1 MLIFQ
6 KLRHL
11 LSGQFIRNVG
21 WMGGAELANRIFR
34 LGTTVVLARLFT
46 PQDYGLV
53 AIVLTTNE
61 FSNVFT
67 LKSGIGSKI
76 IQADEKELSVI
87 SNTAYWLNWIL
98 CGSLFII
105 QCIAAFPIAWFYHNN
120 ELILPICVTAL
131 VYLMLPFFLVHGAL
145 IERENRLNIFALCNI
160 TQSLVGNILTIVLAV
175 MGLGMWAI
183 VLPIVLSTPAW
194 LIICRRSH
202 SWRAPK
208 SFSFDH
214 WQEIARFGTNIL
226 GVELLTKVRGNIDY
240 LIIGHFLG
248 VGALGIYYFAFNA
261 GLGISMNVLGAFTS
275 ALYPHLCEV
284 RGNLKEL
291 KQRFFSSLKTTMMV
305 MFPLIIAQS
314 SLAPVYVPL
323 VFGQKW
329 ISAIPIL
336 VIICLSALSY
346 PLYSSTNSLLNAV
359 NETPITLRFS
369 LIYTMVFAIA
379 ILVVVKWGIL
389 WVAASVLACQLLLPP
404 SYSIWAIRYVFAKH
418 SSFSLSDEKS

>member
-1 MLIFQ
+1 
-6 KLRHL
+6 
-11 LSGQFIRNVG
+11 
-21 WMGGAELANRIFR
+21 
-34 LGTTVVLARLFT
+34 
-46 PQDYGLV
+46 
-53 AIVLTTNE
+53 
-61 FSNVFT
+61 
-67 LKSGIGSKI
+67 
-76 IQADEKELSVI
+76 
-87 SNTAYWLNWIL
+87 
-98 CGSLFII
+98 
-105 QCIAAFPIAWFYHNN
+105 
-120 ELILPICVTAL
+120 
-131 VYLMLPFFLVHGAL
+131 
-145 IERENRLNIFALCNI
+145 
-160 TQSLVGNILTIVLAV
+160 
-175 MGLGMWAI
+175 
-183 VLPIVLSTPAW
+183 
-194 LIICRRSH
+194 
-202 SWRAPK
+202 
-208 SFSFDH
+208 
-214 WQEIARFGTNIL
+214 
-226 GVELLTKVRGNIDY
+226 
-240 LIIGHFLG
+240 
-248 VGALGIYYFAFNA
+248 
-261 GLGISMNVLGAFTS
+261 MNVLGAFTS

-291 KQRFFSSLKTTMMV
+291 KQRFFSSLKTTVMV